1 METMTNALALMEF
14 ETTAHGLLAVDTMIK
29 NSPIALL
36 RCGTVHP
43 GRYLVMI
50 GGSVASVDEAY
61 QEGQAI
67 GQVRDSVL
75 LPDPHVE
82 LAAALNK
89 RPATDESEAMAVFE
103 TLSSPAL
110 LRGLDAALKT
120 TPVRLAELRL
130 SDDLGGRGLGILTG
144 TLTDLTAALD
154 IAEQRAGDAGWTI
167 ARTIMPRVEP
177 LVRTIV
183 AAGTSLRNC
192 TGHIP
197 EGAEMV
203 EG

>member
-1 METMTNALALMEF
+1 MDAMNNALALMEF
-14 ETTAHGLLAVDTMIK
+14 ETTAHGLLAVDTMVK

-43 GRYLVMI
+43 GRYLVLI

-61 QEGQAI
+61 MEGQAI
-67 GQVRDSVL
+67 GQVRDSVM
-75 LPDPHVE
+75 LPDPHAD
-82 LAAALNK
+82 LASALNE
-89 RPATDESEAMAVFE
+89 RPEASESEAMAVFE

-110 LRGLDAALKT
+110 LRGLDAALKA
-120 TPVRLAELRL
+120 TPVQLAEMRL

-144 TLTDLTAALD
+144 TLTDLNAALD
-154 IAEQRAGDAGWTI
+154 VAQLRAGDAGWTV

-183 AAGTSLRNC
+183 AAGTSLRDC
-192 TGHIP
+192 TEHIP
-197 EGAEMV
+197 DGAETV
-203 EG
+203 EA